1 MDRRLAERSVR
12 LGLLLGIAAVVL
24 FMLVFAI
31 SQVVAG

>member
-1 MDRRLAERSVR
+1 MDRRLAQRSTR
-12 LGLLLGIAAVVL
+12 LGILLGIVAVVL